1 MRNFTDEDYQDLKKQ
16 IENFKTQYPNRITQP
31 NIIFCVAG
39 DQETQ
44 NFANQVVEKFKND
57 GEQIQFASMFSF
69 GMIPKQNFSVS
80 DSPEGSILIEVHPKF

>member
-1 MRNFTDEDYQDLKKQ
+1 MRNFTDEDYQDLKIQ

-31 NIIFCVAG
+31 YFTFCVAG

-44 NFANQVVEKFKND
+44 NFANQVVEKFKKE
-57 GEQIQFASMFSF
+57 GEQIQFASMLTI

-80 DSPEGSILIEVHPKF
+80 DSPEGSILIEVHPKS